1 MRKYLP
7 LLLLAFSVPALAH
20 PGHGTDSFQAGFLH
34 PLTGLDHLLMLTGA
48 GVLSALSGRKL
59 LLPLATLGMMLA
71 GAVAG
76 SLLGGFSGMEMLIIA
91 SLALCGV
98 MMFKTE
104 NRLLLAVPALAMF
117 HGWAHGVEMSGHSF
131 WLFTSGFMLASAT
144 VLCASFAAGLL
155 LRRHDGLR
163 RTLRWRA
170 DRLCPAGADEL
181 MEHARQRLRLMQL
194 SSSSLPV
201 GSFTWSQ
208 GLEWAVEAGWVTDA
222 EAFRRWQIQQM
233 EQSFFCVDLPLFIR
247 LYRACE
253 KQDVAT
259 AKRWTAYLLACRETR
274 ELRDE
279 ERNRGAAFT
288 RLIKSWEP
296 ACPPE
301 WLPLLTQSQLCGM
314 AWLGVR
320 WGIQR
325 A

>member
-1 MRKYLP
+1 
-7 LLLLAFSVPALAH
+7 
-20 PGHGTDSFQAGFLH
+20 
-34 PLTGLDHLLMLTGA
+34 
-48 GVLSALSGRKL
+48 
-59 LLPLATLGMMLA
+59 
-71 GAVAG
+71 
-76 SLLGGFSGMEMLIIA
+76 
-91 SLALCGV
+91 
-98 MMFKTE
+98 
-104 NRLLLAVPALAMF
+104 
-117 HGWAHGVEMSGHSF
+117 
-131 WLFTSGFMLASAT
+131 
-144 VLCASFAAGLL
+144 
-155 LRRHDGLR
+155 
-163 RTLRWRA
+163 
-170 DRLCPAGADEL
+170 

-301 WLPLLTQSQLCGM
+301 WLPLLMRSQLGGM

-320 WGIQR
+320 WGINARELALSLGYSWIESAVMAGVKLVPFGQQAAQQLIIDLSDHFAAGFEQAFLR
-325 A
+325 GDDALGAATPLSAIASARHETQYSRLFRS